1 MGARG
6 VLEDIAL
13 VAQLTGLHAI
23 MLIALAARLLRI
35 PQCEA
40 ECAKLEGCARKLRAL
55 LLQWPAAAGG
65 DVATTQLPAMAAAA
79 LLVEADG
86 LVGWYRRST
95 LWCRVRT
102 GRSMEERLR
111 GMQDRVNCLC
121 VLLLCVHANLLAF
134 QPASTLCF
142 ISCLTRSSSA

>member
-55 LLQWPAAAGG
+55 LLQWPEPAGG
-65 DVATTQLPAMAAAA
+65 DDAATGDGSRGAAGRSGRPR
-79 LLVEADG
+79 G
-86 LVGWYRRST
+86 LVPPEHALVPRSD
-95 LWCRVRT
+95 RQEH
-102 GRSMEERLR
+102 GRAAP
-111 GMQDRVNCLC
+111 G
-121 VLLLCVHANLLAF
+121 HAG
-134 QPASTLCF
+134 
-142 ISCLTRSSSA
+142 